1 MMKNSIFFIFCFSV
15 FDLFLALFYALFFI
29 FSKSSITF
37 LVGVLFLLFKLRKS
51 EVKYFLTFL
60 FSFLLSKVNDIPFTF
75 TILLTPFLGKFDF
88 LILAN
93 YSLFTRILPEL
104 LSSSIS
110 LFSLVFFWDILF
122 SSWSVLNSKILKR

>member
-1 MMKNSIFFIFCFSV
+1 MMKVSIFFIFCFSV

-29 FSKSSITF
+29 FSKSSIIF
-37 LVGVLFLLFKLRKS
+37 FVGVLFFLFKLRKS
-51 EVKYFLTFL
+51 EVKYFFTFL
-60 FSFLLSKVNDIPFTF
+60 FSFLSKANDIPFTF

-110 LFSLVFFWDILF
+110 LLSLVFFWDILF
-122 SSWSVLNSKILKR
+122 SSSSVLNSKILKR